1 MKSVIIDI
9 GGCDYPQKMV
19 CGAAEAA
26 KAFPDYQMTVVGDEQ
41 TIKAAIGSKP
51 PANLVIAHASDVI
64 TNYDVPTRAIRQKPD
79 SSLVKAI
86 GLLNGSDDSIGLV
99 SGGSTGAVLTGATL
113 LVGRIKGVLR
123 PVLAPFLPTAV
134 DGKLVCIADS
144 GATVDPKPE
153 YLAQYAVM
161 AERYVR
167 ALFDIE
173 KPRIALLSNGTE
185 YDKGD
190 ERTKAVHELLKQMPI
205 NFAGNM
211 EARDALTGDYDII
224 IADGFAGNVLLKAIE
239 GTAKMVMGQVKKA
252 MFSSLKSKIGA
263 LLMKKSLYSLKTKL
277 DYHAYGGAAFLG
289 VKKLVVKTHGSSNEV
304 STKASVA
311 NIIKMHENHILED
324 IKTEMEAERAAATA
338 TGSDGE

>member
-9 GGCDYPQKMV
+9 GGCDYPQKMIA
-19 CGAAEAA
+19 GAVNAA
-26 KAFPDYQMTVVGDEQ
+26 KAFPAYNIVVVGDEQ
-41 TIKAAIGSKP
+41 TIKAAVGDKAP
-51 PANLVIAHASDVI
+51 VNFVIEHASDVI

-86 GLLNGSDDSIGLV
+86 GLLNSSDDYIGMI

-123 PVLAPFLPTAV
+123 PVLAPFMPTAV

-161 AERYVR
+161 AEKYVR
-167 ALFDIE
+167 ALLGIE

-185 YDKGD
+185 DDKGD
-190 ERTKAVHELLKQMPI
+190 ARTKAVHELLKQLPI
-205 NFAGNM
+205 DFAGNM

-224 IADGFAGNVLLKAIE
+224 IADGFSGNVLLKAVE

-252 MFSSLKSKIGA
+252 MFSSFKSKIGA
-263 LLMKKSLYSLKTKL
+263 LLMKKSLYSLKSKL

-289 VKKLVVKTHGSSNEV
+289 VKKLVVKTHGSSNEI

-324 IKTEMEAERAAATA
+324 IKAEMETERAAVSVAVP
-338 TGSDGE
+338 DGE